1 MCNVEGKML
10 DVKLFVL
17 GDMFL
22 NPWYL
27 QPGGE
32 GAQPSK
38 PPSPPS
44 SEEREGSHSPSPAPS
59 LMSCGSHGSG
69 EAGLTGGGVSKQQL
83 SSIQVK
89 YINLNNLKTNEIGK
103 LQILKNSK

>member
-1 MCNVEGKML
+1 MRGVESKMKTYEY
-10 DVKLFVL
+10 KLIDL

-27 QPGGE
+27 QPGGG

-44 SEEREGSHSPSPAPS
+44 SEEREGSYSPSPAPS

-69 EAGLTGGGVSKQQL
+69 EAGLTGVGVSKQQL
-83 SSIQVK
+83 SSIQVTN
-89 YINLNNLKTNEIGK
+89 IDFNNLKINKIEKI
-103 LQILKNSK
+103 

>member
-69 EAGLTGGGVSKQQL
+69 EGGVSKQQL